1 MQIAPFTTASTGQTG
16 SASPSQRAGAAT
28 GGFSLHDE
36 IVDIPGATPRSALRL
51 AGGDILLLPTPANAA
66 LMAEQAGAMLR
77 SKMQQAGMSLSPDF
91 SLQES
96 GQPPA
101 FKVAGDRQDAAA
113 IEAMISED
121 PALSLALH
129 NASAVASHLPSL
141 AAAAAVSEALQ
152 AAKSDA
158 ERKAIWDFH
167 QARMATLRTDV
178 RLEMQSGQMSV
189 WVNGERQ
196 TKHQA

>member
-1 MQIAPFTTASTGQTG
+1 MQITPFATTGLSQTG
-16 SASPSQRAGAAT
+16 ASSPSQRAGAAS
-28 GGFSLHDE
+28 GGFGLKDE
-36 IVDIPGATPRSALRL
+36 IVDVPGATPRSALRL
-51 AGGDILLLPTPANAA
+51 AGGDTLLLPTPANAA

-77 SKMQQAGMSLSPDF
+77 SKMQQAGIPLSPDF
-91 SLQES
+91 SVRQS
-96 GQPPA
+96 GQPPVL
-101 FKVAGDRQDAAA
+101 KVAGERQDAAA
-113 IEAMISED
+113 IEAMLNDD
-121 PALSLALH
+121 PALSRALH

-196 TKHQA
+196 SA